1 MSARFPAL
9 LLAWL
14 ALSACAE
21 DPRRVLVDLEGPRGT
36 VTAPGPWGVAVLT
49 DGTTPRLWVAVDEGA
64 FSETALEAIGGGQ
77 FVGALP
83 AAPVGTVLGY
93 YSTAGDEALPPAGA
107 EGPRRV
113 TVVAAALPIADAGP
127 PGECTLRFRRPR
139 EGDRLSEAT
148 DDGAPQAGLQV
159 TVQVETDLPPGHA
172 VRLRLDDVG
181 HAGRVGQGFGPGL
194 EEELGAGIVA
204 FEAVTLPPGERTLI
218 ADAIPPGGGEACTA
232 AITVTVA
239 PP

>member
-1 MSARFPAL
+1 MSARLPAL

-21 DPRRVLVDLEGPRGT
+21 DARRVLVDLEGPRGT

-49 DGTTPRLWVAVDEGA
+49 DGTMPRLWVAVDEGA
-64 FSETALEAIGGGQ
+64 FTEAALEAIGGGQ
-77 FVGALP
+77 FRGALP

-93 YSTAGDEALPPAGA
+93 YTTAGGEALPPTGA

-113 TVVAAALPIADAGP
+113 TVVAPPLPITDAGP

-139 EGDRLSEAT
+139 DGDRLSEAT
-148 DDGAPQAGLQV
+148 DDGAPQAGLQI
-159 TVQVETDLPPGHA
+159 TVQVEADLPPGHA

-181 HAGRVGQGFGPGL
+181 HAGRVGEGLGEGAGQGFGPGL
-194 EEELGAGIVA
+194 VA

-218 ADAIPPGGGEACTA
+218 ADAIPPGGGAPCTA
-232 AITVTVA
+232 TITVTVA
-239 PP
+239 AP